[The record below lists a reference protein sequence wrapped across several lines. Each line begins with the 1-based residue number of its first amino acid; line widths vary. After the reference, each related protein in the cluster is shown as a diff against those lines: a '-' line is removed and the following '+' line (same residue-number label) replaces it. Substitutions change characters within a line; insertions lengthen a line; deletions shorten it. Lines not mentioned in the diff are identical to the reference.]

1 MKLGRRGS
9 VLGYVL
15 VMVVCLGYVSSLIMS
30 ARMQTSK
37 GAANDTRRTK
47 EDLAV
52 QSAAN
57 SVSAAWALA
66 GATCA
71 SNRGL
76 GVSCAGSGCDCV
88 CRLSSGARV
97 SATPSG
103 AGSSCRLSVE
113 P

>member
-1 MKLGRRGS
+1 MRIGRRGS

-37 GAANDTRRTK
+37 GAANDTRRTQ
-47 EDLAV
+47 EDMTV

-71 SNRGL
+71 SNAGL
-76 GVSCAGSGCDCV
+76 GVACAGSGCACV

-103 AGSSCRLSVE
+103 AGTSCHLSVE